1 MTDRP
6 ADKDDE
12 ASAPA
17 DEASAAADEASAAAD
32 EASAAAD
39 EASAAAAEASA
50 PAGKQ
55 QVKDVGRIH
64 GDASAAADEA
74 SAAADEASAAADEAP
89 VSTEASLAA
98 GEAPALAEGHVHVS
112 GIRELPLVALRETVI
127 FPEMIV
133 PLQVG
138 RDKSVAALNAAVA
151 ASGPIAL
158 VTQRQAEREEI
169 EDPSELYNVGTL
181 AKIAQ
186 VVQLQ
191 DGTVRAIVQG
201 QSRLRVVG
209 FVQTS
214 PYIIVKVEEIAD
226 VTPEGIEVQALMR
239 SVQAQIEQYVAN
251 GAPVPPEAAV
261 AARNITEPGLL
272 ADMVAYSPDL
282 STEQRMELLATTN
295 VVERLKIVSTFLGRQ
310 VEILELKG
318 KIQSE
323 VKSEMDKTQREYILR
338 EQLKAIQRELGEDD
352 PQQAE
357 INELREKVEAAGM
370 TEEVKA
376 RALKEVDRMSRIPS
390 ASPEV
395 GVIRTY
401 VDWLV
406 ALPWNVSTTDNLDIK
421 SAAKILDEDH
431 YGLEKIKERILE
443 YLAVRSLAETL
454 RSPILAFVGP
464 PGVGK
469 TSLGKSI
476 ARAMG
481 RKFVRM
487 SLGGIHDEAEIRG
500 HRRTYIGALPG
511 RIIQNIKTAGSN
523 NPVFMLDEVDKIGMD
538 FRGDP
543 SSALLEVLDPEQNN
557 TFQDNYL
564 EVPFDLTKVLFI
576 TTANLLDP
584 IPPPLRDRMEV
595 VQLPGYTEQEKI
607 EIGKRFLIPKQMKN
621 HGLTDKHIAI
631 TDEAMVELVRS
642 YTHEAGV
649 RNLEREIANAMRKV
663 ARAVAEGRK
672 RKTIVDVKKL
682 AEYLGPQRFEYGE
695 LESEDQIGA
704 ATGLVVTEVGG
715 DVIAIEVTLMEG
727 KEDFILTG
735 QLGEV
740 MRESARAGLSWIR
753 AHASQLGIKREVFEK
768 NTLHIHV
775 PAGGIP
781 KDGPSAGITM
791 TLAMVSAFTGI
802 PVRKDAAM
810 TGEITLRGRVL
821 PIGGLKSKIL
831 AAHLAGARMII
842 LPKKNEKDLR
852 DIPDEILKQ
861 IKLVTVENMEQVLE
875 TALRRKPV
883 PLPTEPP
890 KTTADVK
897 DTEPEPEAE
906 TPVRPH
912 FPPPVDQPPAMAREA
927 TASPAVM
934 EY

>member
-1 MTDRP
+1 MAKRP
-6 ADKDDE
+6 
-12 ASAPA
+12 
-17 DEASAAADEASAAAD
+17 
-32 EASAAAD
+32 
-39 EASAAAAEASA
+39 
-50 PAGKQ
+50 
-55 QVKDVGRIH
+55 
-64 GDASAAADEA
+64 
-74 SAAADEASAAADEAP
+74 
-89 VSTEASLAA
+89 STPSVERPSDT
-98 GEAPALAEGHVHVS
+98 
-112 GIRELPLVALRETVI
+112 IRELPLVALRETVI

-138 RDKSVAALNAAVA
+138 REKSVNALNAAVA
-151 ASGPIAL
+151 EGGPIAL
-158 VTQRQAEREEI
+158 VTQRHAEQ
-169 EDPSELYNVGTL
+169 EDISDAGELYTVGTL

-201 QSRLRVVG
+201 QGRLRLSG
-209 FVQTS
+209 FVTTS
-214 PYIIVKVEEIAD
+214 PYLRARVEEVDDDA
-226 VTPEGIEVQALMR
+226 PPGLEVQALMR
-239 SVQAQIEQYVAN
+239 TVQAQIEQYVAN

-261 AARNITEPGLL
+261 AARNISEPGLL
-272 ADMVAYSPDL
+272 ADMVAYSPDMT
-282 STEQRMELLATTN
+282 TEQRQELLETID
-295 VVERLKIVSTFLGRQ
+295 VVERLKLVSGFLARQ

-357 INELREKVEAAGM
+357 LTELRDKVEQAGM
-370 TEEVKA
+370 PEEIKT

-406 ALPWNVSTTDNLDIK
+406 ALPWNVSSDDQLDIRE
-421 SAAKILDEDH
+421 AARILDEDH

-443 YLAVRSLAETL
+443 YLAVRTLADKI
-454 RSPILAFVGP
+454 RSPILALVGP

-469 TSLGKSI
+469 TSLGRSV

-511 RIIQNIKTAGSN
+511 RIIQNVKTAGTN

-564 EVPFDLTKVLFI
+564 EVPFDLSKVLFI
-576 TTANLLDP
+576 ATGNLIDP
-584 IPPPLRDRMEV
+584 IPAALRDRMEII
-595 VQLPGYTEQEKI
+595 QLPGYTQQEKI
-607 EIGKRFLIPKQMKN
+607 EIGKRFLIPKQMEN
-621 HGLTDKHIAI
+621 HGLNEKRIQI
-631 TDEAMVELVRS
+631 TDEAMTELVQA
-642 YTHEAGV
+642 YTKEAGV
-649 RNLEREIANAMRKV
+649 RNLERELANIMRKV
-663 ARAVAEGRK
+663 ARSVAEGRK
-672 RKTIVDVKKL
+672 RKTVVDRKKL
-682 AEYLGPQRFEYGE
+682 VEFLGPPRWEYGE
-695 LESEDQIGA
+695 LEAEDQTGA

-715 DVIAIEVTLMEG
+715 DVVAVEVTRMDG

-753 AHASQLGIKREVFEK
+753 AHAADLGIAREVFEK

-775 PAGGIP
+775 PAGAIP

-791 TLAMVSAFTGI
+791 ATAMVSALTGI
-802 PVRKDAAM
+802 PVRKDLAM

-831 AAHLAGARMII
+831 AAHLSGAGMVI
-842 LPKKNEKDLR
+842 LPRKNEKDLR
-852 DIPDEILKQ
+852 DIPDEIRKQ
-861 IKLVTVENMEQVLE
+861 IKLVLVDSMDQVLE
-875 TALRRKPV
+875 AALRRKPK
-883 PLPTEPP
+883 PLQATPP
-890 KTTADVK
+890 KVIDGDK
-897 DTEPEPEAE
+897 PLDPEAE
-906 TPVRPH
+906 GESRVRRTT
-912 FPPPVDQPPAMAREA
+912 FPPAEQPPVVVERQ
-927 TASPAVM
+927 
-934 EY
+934 

>member
-1 MTDRP
+1 MPKSKATVPRP
-6 ADKDDE
+6 P
-12 ASAPA
+12 AP
-17 DEASAAADEASAAAD
+17 
-32 EASAAAD
+32 
-39 EASAAAAEASA
+39 
-50 PAGKQ
+50 
-55 QVKDVGRIH
+55 
-64 GDASAAADEA
+64 
-74 SAAADEASAAADEAP
+74 
-89 VSTEASLAA
+89 
-98 GEAPALAEGHVHVS
+98 
-112 GIRELPLVALRETVI
+112 IRELPLVALRETVI

-138 RDKSVAALNAAVA
+138 REKSVNALNAAVA
-151 ASGPIAL
+151 DASLIAL
-158 VTQRQAEREEI
+158 VTQRRAEQEEI
-169 EDPSELYNVGTL
+169 TDAAELYEVGTL

-201 QSRLRVVG
+201 QGRLRVHG
-209 FVQTS
+209 FTSTS
-214 PYIIVKVEEIAD
+214 PYLLARVEELPD
-226 VTPEGIEVQALMR
+226 VAPSGVEIEALMKT
-239 SVQAQIEQYVAN
+239 VQGQIEQYVQS

-261 AARNITEPGLL
+261 AARNISEPGLL
-272 ADMVAYSPDL
+272 ADMVAYSPDM
-282 STEQRMELLATTN
+282 STEQRQELLATVD
-295 VVERLKIVSTFLGRQ
+295 VVERLKLCSAFLARQ

-357 INELREKVEAAGM
+357 IHELREKVESSGM
-370 TEEVKA
+370 PDEVRA

-406 ALPWNVSTTDNLDIK
+406 GLPWTTSTTDNLDIK
-421 SAAKILDEDH
+421 EAAKILELDH
-431 YGLEKIKERILE
+431 YGLEKVKERILE
-443 YLAVRSLAETL
+443 YLAVRALADTI
-454 RSPILAFVGP
+454 RSPILCFVGP

-487 SLGGIHDEAEIRG
+487 SLGGVHDEAEIRG

-511 RIIQNIKTAGSN
+511 RVIQSIKTAGTN
-523 NPVFMLDEVDKIGMD
+523 NPVFMLDEVDKLGMD

-595 VQLPGYTEQEKI
+595 IGLPGYTQLEKI
-607 EIGKRFLIPKQMKN
+607 EIGKRFLLPKQLHN
-621 HGLTDKHIAI
+621 HGLTEKHILI
-631 TDEAMVELVRS
+631 TDEAFVTLVQA

-649 RNLEREIANAMRKV
+649 RNLERELANVMRKV
-663 ARAVAEGRK
+663 ARQVVEGRK
-672 RKTIVDVKKL
+672 RKTIVDNRKL
-682 AEYLGPQRFEYGE
+682 LEYLGPPRFEYGE
-695 LESEDQIGA
+695 LEAEDQTGA

-715 DVIAIEVTLMEG
+715 DVVAVEVTKMEG
-727 KEDFILTG
+727 REDFILTG
-735 QLGEV
+735 QLGDV
-740 MRESARAGLSWIR
+740 MKESARAALSWIR
-753 AHASQLGIKREVFEK
+753 ANAARLGVDREIFEK

-775 PAGGIP
+775 PAGAIP

-791 TLAMVSAFTGI
+791 ATAMVSALTGI
-802 PVRKDAAM
+802 PVRKDVAM

-831 AAHLAGARMII
+831 AAHLSGARVVI
-842 LPKKNEKDLR
+842 LPRKNEKDLQ
-852 DIPDEILKQ
+852 DIPDEIRKQ
-861 IKLVTVENMEQVLE
+861 IKLILVDSMDQVLDG
-875 TALRRKPV
+875 ALRRKPKTVVVKAPGSGGGPRKSV
-883 PLPTEPP
+883 PLAVP
-890 KTTADVK
+890 A
-897 DTEPEPEAE
+897 
-906 TPVRPH
+906 
-912 FPPPVDQPPAMAREA
+912 PPPGFPADQPPAIA
-927 TASPAVM
+927 TGH
-934 EY
+934 

>member
-1 MTDRP
+1 MPQRP
-6 ADKDDE
+6 SDPE
-12 ASAPA
+12 
-17 DEASAAADEASAAAD
+17 
-32 EASAAAD
+32 
-39 EASAAAAEASA
+39 
-50 PAGKQ
+50 
-55 QVKDVGRIH
+55 V
-64 GDASAAADEA
+64 
-74 SAAADEASAAADEAP
+74 
-89 VSTEASLAA
+89 TEGATRH
-98 GEAPALAEGHVHVS
+98 E
-112 GIRELPLVALRETVI
+112 RRKLPLVALRETVI

-138 RDKSVAALNAAVA
+138 RDKSVQALNQAVA
-151 ASGPIAL
+151 DDSPIAL
-158 VTQRQAEREEI
+158 VTQRQAEKEDI
-169 EDPSELYNVGTL
+169 SDPSELYTVGTL
-181 AKIAQ
+181 ARIAQ

-201 QSRLRVVG
+201 QQRLRLLG
-209 FVQTS
+209 FVQS
-214 PYIIVKVEEIAD
+214 EPFIVAD
-226 VTPEGIEVQALMR
+226 VELLDDASPGGLEVQALMR
-239 SVQAQIEQYVAN
+239 SVQGQVETYVQS

-272 ADMVAYSPDL
+272 ADMVAYSPDM
-282 STEQRMELLATTN
+282 STEQRQQLLETVD
-295 VVERLKIVSTFLGRQ
+295 VVERLKFVSTFLARQ
-310 VEILELKG
+310 IEILELKG

-357 INELREKVEAAGM
+357 INELREKVDAAGM
-370 TEEVKA
+370 PEEIKA
-376 RALKEVDRMSRIPS
+376 RALKEIDRMSRIPS

-406 ALPWNVSTTDNLDIK
+406 GLPWNVSTADNLDIRK
-421 SAAKILDEDH
+421 AAVILDEDH
-431 YGLEKIKERILE
+431 YGLEKVKERILE
-443 YLAVRSLAETL
+443 YLSVRTLADTI

-511 RIIQNIKTAGSN
+511 RIIQNIKTAGTN
-523 NPVFMLDEVDKIGMD
+523 NPVFMLDEIDKIGMD

-564 EVPFDLTKVLFI
+564 EVPFDLSKVLFI
-576 TTANLLDP
+576 ATGNLLDP
-584 IPPPLRDRMEV
+584 VPAALRDRTEV
-595 VQLPGYTEQEKI
+595 IQLPGYTQLEKA
-607 EIGKRFLIPKQMKN
+607 EIGRRFLIPKQMTN
-621 HGLTDKHIAI
+621 HGLKAKHIEI
-631 TDEAMVELVRS
+631 TDEALTELVQA
-642 YTHEAGV
+642 YTKEAGV
-649 RNLEREIANAMRKV
+649 RNIERELANVMRKV
-663 ARAVAEGRK
+663 ARKVAEGRK
-672 RKTIVDVKKL
+672 RKVVVDRKKL
-682 AEYLGPQRFEYGE
+682 LEYLGPPRFEYGE
-695 LESEDQIGA
+695 LEAEDQVGA

-715 DVIAIEVTLMEG
+715 DVVAVEVTRMEG

-753 AHASQLGIKREVFEK
+753 AHADELGITREVFEK

-775 PAGGIP
+775 PAGAIP

-791 TLAMVSAFTGI
+791 ATAMVSALTGI
-802 PVRKDAAM
+802 PVRKDLAM

-831 AAHLAGARMII
+831 AAHLSGAGMVI
-842 LPKKNEKDLR
+842 LPRKNDKDLR
-852 DIPDEILKQ
+852 DVPDEIRKQ
-861 IKLVTVENMEQVLE
+861 IKLVLVDSMDQVLE
-875 TALRRKPV
+875 TALRRRPKPLV
-883 PLPTEPP
+883 RAAVADGERPTRG
-890 KTTADVK
+890 TAGKV
-897 DTEPEPEAE
+897 
-906 TPVRPH
+906 VRH
-912 FPPPVDQPPAMAREA
+912 GFPPAEQPPAVVAPHR
-927 TASPAVM
+927 PI
-934 EY
+934 

>member
-1 MTDRP
+1 MPKSKAGADRR
-6 ADKDDE
+6 
-12 ASAPA
+12 SA
-17 DEASAAADEASAAAD
+17 
-32 EASAAAD
+32 
-39 EASAAAAEASA
+39 
-50 PAGKQ
+50 Q
-55 QVKDVGRIH
+55 
-64 GDASAAADEA
+64 
-74 SAAADEASAAADEAP
+74 
-89 VSTEASLAA
+89 L
-98 GEAPALAEGHVHVS
+98 
-112 GIRELPLVALRETVI
+112 RELPLVALRETVI

-138 RDKSVAALNAAVA
+138 REKSVNALNAAVA
-151 ASGPIAL
+151 AESYIAL
-158 VTQRQAEREEI
+158 ITQRRAEQEEI
-169 EDPSELYNVGTL
+169 SDPAELYEIGTL

-201 QSRLRVVG
+201 QGRVRLHG
-209 FVQTS
+209 FAAVS
-214 PYIIVKVEEIAD
+214 PYLLARVEELAD
-226 VTPEGIEVQALMR
+226 VTPTGLEVEALMK
-239 SVQAQIEQYVAN
+239 SVSSQIEQYVQS

-272 ADMVAYSPDL
+272 ADMVAYSPDMT
-282 STEQRMELLATTN
+282 TEQRQELLETVD
-295 VVERLKIVSTFLGRQ
+295 VVERLKLCSAFLARQ

-357 INELREKVEAAGM
+357 INELREKVEASGM
-370 TEEVKA
+370 PDEVRT
-376 RALKEVDRMSRIPS
+376 RALKEIDRMSRIPS

-406 ALPWNVSTTDNLDIK
+406 GLPWNTSTTDNLDIK
-421 SAAKILDEDH
+421 SAATTLEEDH

-443 YLAVRSLAETL
+443 YLAVRALASTI
-454 RSPILAFVGP
+454 RSPILCFVGP

-487 SLGGIHDEAEIRG
+487 SLGGVHDEAEIRG

-511 RIIQNIKTAGSN
+511 RVVQNIKTAGTN
-523 NPVFMLDEVDKIGMD
+523 NPVFMLDEVDKLGMD

-564 EVPFDLTKVLFI
+564 EVPFDLSRVLFI

-595 VQLPGYTEQEKI
+595 IHLPGYTQLEKI
-607 EIGKRFLIPKQMKN
+607 EIGKRFLVPKQLTN
-621 HGLTDKHIAI
+621 HGLTEKHIAI
-631 TDEAMVELVRS
+631 TDEAFVSLVQA

-649 RNLEREIANAMRKV
+649 RNLEREIANVMRKV
-663 ARAVAEGRK
+663 ARQVAEGRK
-672 RKTIVDVKKL
+672 RRTIVDVKRL
-682 AEYLGPQRFEYGE
+682 EEFLGPPRFEYGE
-695 LESEDQIGA
+695 LEPEDQTGA

-715 DVIAIEVTLMEG
+715 DVVAVEVTKMEG
-727 KEDFILTG
+727 REDFILTG
-735 QLGEV
+735 QLGDV
-740 MRESARAGLSWIR
+740 MKESARAALSWIR
-753 AHASQLGIKREVFEK
+753 ANETRLGIEREVFEK

-775 PAGGIP
+775 PAGAIP

-791 TLAMVSAFTGI
+791 ATAMVSALTGI
-802 PVRKDAAM
+802 PVRKDVAM

-831 AAHLAGARMII
+831 AAHLSGARIVI

-852 DIPDEILKQ
+852 DIPDEIRKQ
-861 IKLVTVENMEQVLE
+861 IKLILVESMDQVLD
-875 TALRRKPV
+875 ASLRRKPKTVVVKASGPSGGGRPKADPVAV
-883 PLPTEPP
+883 P
-890 KTTADVK
+890 A
-897 DTEPEPEAE
+897 
-906 TPVRPH
+906 
-912 FPPPVDQPPAMAREA
+912 PPPGYPGDQPPAIAAGR
-927 TASPAVM
+927 
-934 EY
+934 

>member
-1 MTDRP
+1 MVTRP
-6 ADKDDE
+6 SDPEQKQ
-12 ASAPA
+12 PA
-17 DEASAAADEASAAAD
+17 T
-32 EASAAAD
+32 
-39 EASAAAAEASA
+39 
-50 PAGKQ
+50 P
-55 QVKDVGRIH
+55 
-64 GDASAAADEA
+64 
-74 SAAADEASAAADEAP
+74 
-89 VSTEASLAA
+89 
-98 GEAPALAEGHVHVS
+98 S
-112 GIRELPLVALRETVI
+112 GVRELPLVALRETVI

-138 RDKSVAALNAAVA
+138 RDKSVNALNAAVA
-151 ASGPIAL
+151 EGGPIAL
-158 VTQRQAEREEI
+158 VTQRSAEQEDI
-169 EDPSELYNVGTL
+169 NDPSELYPVGTL

-201 QSRLRVVG
+201 QGRLKVHG
-209 FVQTS
+209 FAQTS
-214 PYIIVKVEEIAD
+214 PYILARIESVGDTNPPDVEVE
-226 VTPEGIEVQALMR
+226 ALMR
-239 SVQAQIEQYVAN
+239 TVQTQIEQYVAN

-272 ADMVAYSPDL
+272 ADMVAYSPDM
-282 STEQRMELLATTN
+282 STEQRQELLETID
-295 VVERLKIVSTFLGRQ
+295 VVERLKLVSNFLARQ

-338 EQLKAIQRELGEDD
+338 EQLKAIQRELGEED

-370 TEEVKA
+370 PEEIKA
-376 RALKEVDRMSRIPS
+376 RAIKEIDRMSRIPS

-406 ALPWNVSTTDNLDIK
+406 SLPWNVSTDDQLDIK
-421 SAAKILDEDH
+421 TAAKILDEDH

-443 YLAVRSLAETL
+443 YLAMRTLADTI

-469 TSLGKSI
+469 TSLGRSI

-511 RIIQNIKTAGSN
+511 RIIQNIKTAGTN

-564 EVPFDLTKVLFI
+564 EVPFDLSKALFI
-576 TTANLLDP
+576 ATGNLLDP
-584 IPPPLRDRMEV
+584 IPPALRDRMEIV
-595 VQLPGYTEQEKI
+595 KLPGYTEHEKI
-607 EIGKRFLIPKQMKN
+607 EIGKRFLIPKQMTN
-621 HGLTDKHIAI
+621 HGLKPKNIEI

-642 YTHEAGV
+642 YTKEAGV
-649 RNLEREIANAMRKV
+649 RNIEREIANIMRKV

-672 RKTIVDVKKL
+672 RKIVVDGKKL
-682 AEYLGPQRFEYGE
+682 DLYLGPPRFEYGE
-695 LESEDQIGA
+695 LEPEDQTGA

-715 DVIAIEVTLMEG
+715 DVVAVEVTRMEG

-753 AHASQLGIKREVFEK
+753 AHASDLGIPRETFEK

-775 PAGGIP
+775 PAGAIP
-781 KDGPSAGITM
+781 KDGPSAGVTM
-791 TLAMVSAFTGI
+791 ATAMVSAFTSI
-802 PVRKDAAM
+802 PVNKDVAM

-831 AAHLAGARMII
+831 AAHLSGAKIVI
-842 LPKKNEKDLR
+842 LPRKNEKDLR
-852 DIPDEILKQ
+852 DIPQEIRKQ
-861 IKLVTVENMEQVLE
+861 MKLIMVDSMDQVLE
-875 TALRRKPV
+875 AALRRKPQ
-883 PLPTEPP
+883 PLKVEPP
-890 KTTADVK
+890 KIVEG
-897 DTEPEPEAE
+897 DTPLRPQPES
-906 TPVRPH
+906 TVRRSG
-912 FPPPVDQPPAMAREA
+912 FPPPADQPPVAGGGNN
-927 TASPAVM
+927 
-934 EY
+934 